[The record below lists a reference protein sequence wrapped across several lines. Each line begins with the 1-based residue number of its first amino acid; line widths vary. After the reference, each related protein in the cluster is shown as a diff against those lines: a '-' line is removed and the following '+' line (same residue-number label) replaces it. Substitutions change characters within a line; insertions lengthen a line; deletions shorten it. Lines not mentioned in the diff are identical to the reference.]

1 MLLQVVSK
9 VSDLPSDVRLQHVNN
24 TQPTLN
30 NCGTEDENMFN
41 IQLSY
46 DINQALNPEFW
57 DGNFRA
63 ILIHSMEHLAS
74 NINNIKESLGRI
86 QKYILGKTIERD
98 NANNIKD
105 LEGVGKAVWD
115 LILSLYEAYWDSLYV
130 NDQKTSFRNK
140 VKS

>member
-1 MLLQVVSK
+1 
-9 VSDLPSDVRLQHVNN
+9 
-24 TQPTLN
+24 
-30 NCGTEDENMFN
+30 MFN

-46 DINQALNPEFW
+46 NINQALNPESW

-63 ILIHSMEHLAS
+63 ILIYGSMEHLAF

-105 LEGVGKAVWD
+105 LENVGKVVWD
-115 LILSLYEAYWDSLYV
+115 LILFLYKAH
-130 NDQKTSFRNK
+130 
-140 VKS
+140 

>member
-1 MLLQVVSK
+1 
-9 VSDLPSDVRLQHVNN
+9 
-24 TQPTLN
+24 
-30 NCGTEDENMFN
+30 MFN

-46 DINQALNPEFW
+46 NINQALNPESW

-63 ILIHSMEHLAS
+63 ILIHGSMEHLAF

-105 LEGVGKAVWD
+105 LKNVGKVVWD
-115 LILSLYEAYWDSLYV
+115 LILFLYEAH
-130 NDQKTSFRNK
+130 
-140 VKS
+140 